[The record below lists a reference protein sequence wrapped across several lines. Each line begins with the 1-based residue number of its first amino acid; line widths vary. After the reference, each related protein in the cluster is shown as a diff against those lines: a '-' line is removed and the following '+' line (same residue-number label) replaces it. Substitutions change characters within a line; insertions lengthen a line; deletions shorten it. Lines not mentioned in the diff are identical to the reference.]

1 MAFCKYCGTKLED
14 GQVCNCAD
22 AVRAATKKAEE
33 AAKLEAEKA
42 AAEAERLEAEK
53 AAAEAERL
61 EAEKAAAEAERL
73 EAEKAAAEAAK
84 LEAERAAAKAEKNKA
99 EKTESEAVKIEAEE
113 PVIEEKKPDPEKSAD
128 EAEKD
133 KQAAENGRTVR
144 KAATAPPAVVEGE
157 NAKAMRRGLILVFT
171 AAALFIMFIVV
182 LASLLGDG
190 YKTPLKK
197 TVKGINKSRAELVID
212 AVYPDA
218 YINELKEKCDDDGG
232 DWDETVDDLSSFITD
247 MKELCEDEHFGSDVT
262 ANVKILDKKE
272 ITSRDRRNIE
282 QHFENMGADVKKAS
296 KLKIEI
302 TVKGDEEK
310 ETIRVYVF
318 TVKLDDGKWVV
329 YADDRAMGRIVD
341 KAGSVSKGIG
351 SSADE
356 LLNDYSDVFTVF
368 KEGQ

>member
-42 AAEAERLEAEK
+42 AAEA
-53 AAAEAERL
+53 
-61 EAEKAAAEAERL
+61 
-73 EAEKAAAEAAK
+73 AK
-84 LEAERAAAKAEKNKA
+84 LEAERAAAEAEKNKE
-99 EKTESEAVKIEAEE
+99 EKTESEAVKIEADE

-133 KQAAENGRTVR
+133 KKAAENGKAVR

-157 NAKAMRRGLILVFT
+157 NAKAMQRGLILVFI
-171 AAALFIMFIVV
+171 AAAMFITFIVV

-247 MKELCEDEHFGSDVT
+247 MKELCEDEHFGNDVT

-341 KAGSVSKGIG
+341 KAGSVSKGMG
-351 SSADE
+351 NSSDE
-356 LLNDYSDVFTVF
+356 LLNDYSDVFNVF
-368 KEGQ
+368 KEIQ

>member
-42 AAEAERLEAEK
+42 AAEA
-53 AAAEAERL
+53 
-61 EAEKAAAEAERL
+61 
-73 EAEKAAAEAAK
+73 AK
-84 LEAERAAAKAEKNKA
+84 LEAERAAAEAEKNKA

-133 KQAAENGRTVR
+133 KQAAENGKAVR

-247 MKELCEDEHFGSDVT
+247 MKELCEDEHFGNDVT

-272 ITSRDRRNIE
+272 VTSRDRRNIE